1 MSCSSRRFDIL
12 RVIHVESLYIVSVY
26 IVVSDHI
33 IRILFVFEFR
43 ACLLFRTF
51 TLLLGIQVDSKKYIL
66 QIVLIIW
73 LNYWKFDVWDN
84 SGNWD
89 ELYSVMSIEI
99 LLLAWKMIPYLILSR
114 DLTSSKFCFLICL

>member
-12 RVIHVESLYIVSVY
+12 RVIHVENLYIVSVY

-51 TLLLGIQVDSKKYIL
+51 TLRLGIQVDSKKYIL

-99 LLLAWKMIPYLILSR
+99 LLLA
-114 DLTSSKFCFLICL
+114 